1 MMHSSRIVQSQSV
14 ELVSVQDKHAWSV
27 FNVILNA
34 HTPITFESFFTLDPK
49 VPIARHSKA
58 ETKVLS

>member
-1 MMHSSRIVQSQSV
+1 MHSSRIVQSQSV

-34 HTPITFESFFTLDPK
+34 HTPITFESFLLLVLKFRLRAIPK
-49 VPIARHSKA
+49 RKQ
-58 ETKVLS
+58 KF